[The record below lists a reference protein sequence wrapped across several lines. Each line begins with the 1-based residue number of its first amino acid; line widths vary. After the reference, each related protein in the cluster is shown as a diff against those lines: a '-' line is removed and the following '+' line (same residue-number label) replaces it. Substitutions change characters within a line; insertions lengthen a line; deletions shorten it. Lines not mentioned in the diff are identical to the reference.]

1 MRLCRLHPARA
12 PLGCLCRV
20 ACSPGKWGD
29 GRGLLSEPQ
38 HERPDHPVCLQPAS
52 GTLWFPRSLL
62 LLEAEHGGP
71 AGKTGEK
78 AGGDLGL
85 MPGGSV
91 TTARASSHS
100 CWVQWLLGGRQGR
113 TLCPHLRS
121 EQQGAARGR
130 WQAAQQTRAGRGSG
144 SPGAGPGAS
153 GSQCRRL
160 SPRRGPP
167 GQGAV
172 GTLSSSSV
180 SAGRAQ
186 HPHLTDEATEAP
198 SPARTSQ
205 QPPCAG
211 SPTGFH
217 LDAGEGGESEPRGVG
232 TRPGCGNL
240 RRAERG
246 SLARQG
252 ERPPGPRPSGAGR
265 WAGAFSQDRARGAV
279 PGRVGVGAEGWQR
292 LGLADGRTKG
302 AGGASLLPLPP
313 GRSLP
318 HPPRPPSHPVSCSS
332 KPPGER
338 LLPIGRRRLLRPE
351 LSASNRPQLVASPWT
366 GGRRVLAKALG
377 TRFLS
382 SPSPS
387 WTLLG
392 RVIPEAP
399 VTVGLAPGRGWLP
412 ICPFSAR
419 MHLSPQ
425 CSMGAAAAGLPPPG
439 SPPHMPPSC
448 ADPPHG
454 PPAGCRVLYE
464 PLLQSREE
472 GALHGLRQPPS
483 SVAGACCTARP
494 EQWGARAGL

>member
-252 ERPPGPRPSGAGR
+252 ERPPGPGPREQGGGQELS
-265 WAGAFSQDRARGAV
+265 ART
-279 PGRVGVGAEGWQR
+279 E
-292 LGLADGRTKG
+292 
-302 AGGASLLPLPP
+302 
-313 GRSLP
+313 
-318 HPPRPPSHPVSCSS
+318 
-332 KPPGER
+332 PGER
-338 LLPIGRRRLLRPE
+338 CQAVSGLGQRAGRDSAWQMAGPRVPGE
-351 LSASNRPQLVASPWT
+351 PLSC
-366 GGRRVLAKALG
+366 
-377 TRFLS
+377 
-382 SPSPS
+382 PS
-387 WTLLG
+387 
-392 RVIPEAP
+392 
-399 VTVGLAPGRGWLP
+399 
-412 ICPFSAR
+412 
-419 MHLSPQ
+419 HL
-425 CSMGAAAAGLPPPG
+425 AAAFPTLPALPHTLFPAPQSPLGKGCCPLAGG
-439 SPPHMPPSC
+439 DC
-448 ADPPHG
+448 
-454 PPAGCRVLYE
+454 
-464 PLLQSREE
+464 
-472 GALHGLRQPPS
+472 
-483 SVAGACCTARP
+483 
-494 EQWGARAGL
+494 